1 MTMTENTKVNEEVQ
15 EGQQT
20 ETQPQAE
27 SHVQPQADGERLFT
41 QKEVEAIIT
50 KRLARVH
57 AKVKDSVTTDEELT
71 ARANLL
77 DCKEYVLNNGL
88 SVDLLDILD
97 TTDVA
102 AFKAK
107 AEKLQ
112 DIQAAKA
119 ASYPIVKDGGE
130 VRVPDV
136 EQEAI
141 RKAFAGAA
149 HTPKKY

>member
-1 MTMTENTKVNEEVQ
+1 MKMTENTKAKEEIR
-15 EGQQT
+15 EEQQT

-50 KRLARVH
+50 KRLAREH
-57 AKVKDSVTTDEELT
+57 AKVKESVTTDEELT

-107 AEKLQ
+107 AEKLHTMSSRP
-112 DIQAAKA
+112 AL
-119 ASYPIVKDGGE
+119 YPYVKDGGE
-130 VRVPDV
+130 PVKQDF
-136 EQEAI
+136 ESEAI
-141 RKAFAGAA
+141 KKAFAGAA
-149 HTPKKY
+149 HIPKKY